1 MEVNPDSLARISS
14 YNQQDDLFI
23 GALTVRETLR
33 FQAVLRMDKHLSHAD
48 RMNRVEEV
56 IIELGLSKCAETI
69 IGEPERG
76 IKGISGGEKKRLAF
90 ATEVCLV

>member
-1 MEVNPDSLARISS
+1 
-14 YNQQDDLFI
+14 
-23 GALTVRETLR
+23 
-33 FQAVLRMDKHLSHAD
+33 MDKQLTYVE

-56 IIELGLSKCAETI
+56 INEMGLTKCADTM

-90 ATEVCLV
+90 ATEVIQLHHIF

>member
-1 MEVNPDSLARISS
+1 
-14 YNQQDDLFI
+14 
-23 GALTVRETLR
+23 
-33 FQAVLRMDKHLSHAD
+33 MDKHLTYAE

-56 IIELGLSKCAETI
+56 INELGLTKCADTL

-90 ATEVCLV
+90 ATEVNLIKFVCIN